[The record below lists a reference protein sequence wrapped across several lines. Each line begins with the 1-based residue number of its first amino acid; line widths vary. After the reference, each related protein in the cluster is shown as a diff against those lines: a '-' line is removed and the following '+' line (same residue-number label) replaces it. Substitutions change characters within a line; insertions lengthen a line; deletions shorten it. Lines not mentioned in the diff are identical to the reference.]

1 MKNSIMA
8 KKPAYDVIVVGGG
21 AAGLMAAGI
30 AASNGKKVL
39 LLEKNDVVGKKL
51 SITGGG
57 RCNILNAEEDERALL
72 AHFGDAAPFLY
83 SAFAEFGMEDTL
95 AFFEN
100 QGLPIVVEAR
110 KRAFPKT
117 MRAIDVVN
125 ALDRYL
131 AIGKVEV
138 MLDTP
143 VLRVKIA
150 DGRIESLQAQGY
162 ELSAASYIFATGGVS
177 HPETGSTGDGFKFLE
192 ELGHTVVTP
201 TPTIVPL
208 KVHEA
213 WVKRLKGTT
222 LKNAKITFMG
232 ENGQKFSRK
241 GDILLTHFGISGPTI
256 LNAAGDVADMLHE
269 GPVAAHIDLYPGT
282 DMGTLDQELVALF
295 DAHKNKQLGN
305 TLTAMLPEAVIR
317 ETVGLIDGLALD
329 TKVHSVSKEH
339 RRAYAHVLKALPFTV
354 TELMGMSRAVVADG
368 GVPLTEIDM
377 RTMRS
382 KKCDNLFVTG
392 DLLHINRPTGGYS
405 LQLCWTTGYIAGKNA

>member
-1 MKNSIMA
+1 MA
-8 KKPAYDVIVVGGG
+8 KKSAYDVIVVGGG
-21 AAGLMAAGI
+21 AAGMMAAGI
-30 AASNGKKVL
+30 AAHHGKRVL
-39 LLEKNDVVGKKL
+39 ILEKNDVVGKKL

-57 RCNILNAEEDERALL
+57 RCNILNAESDERALL
-72 AHFGDAAPFLY
+72 ENFGDAAPYLF
-83 SAFAEFGMEDTL
+83 SAFSEFGMEETR

-100 QGLPIVVEAR
+100 LDVPIVVEDR

-117 MRAIDVVN
+117 MRAADVVN

-131 AIGKVEV
+131 AEGRVEV
-138 MLDTP
+138 RLNTP

-150 DGRIESLQAQGY
+150 DGRIESLQTQGY
-162 ELSAASYIFATGGVS
+162 EFTATSYIFATGGVS

-192 ELGHTVVTP
+192 ELGHTVVAP

-222 LKNAKITFMG
+222 LKDAKITFKG
-232 ENGQKFSRK
+232 ENGKKVSKK
-241 GDILLTHFGISGPTI
+241 GDILLTHFGVSGPTI
-256 LNAAGDVADMLHE
+256 LNSAGDVADMLYD
-269 GPVAAHIDLYPGT
+269 GPVAAIIDLYPST
-282 DMGTLDQELVALF
+282 DMGVLDQQFVALF
-295 DAHKNKQLGN
+295 DEHKNKQFINAVSEL
-305 TLTAMLPEAVIR
+305 LPEALVREVI
-317 ETVGLIDGLALD
+317 TFVPGLALD

-339 RRAYAHVLKALPFTV
+339 RRAFVHTLKALPFTV
-354 TELMGMSRAVVADG
+354 TGLMGMSRAVVADG
-368 GVPLTEIDM
+368 GVVLDDIDM

-405 LQLCWTTGYIAGKNA
+405 LQLCWTTGYIAGVNA